1 MTTKWDVVAALKA
14 STLPP
19 HSRHIML
26 WLVDAAD
33 QKTARIPA
41 EWTPSLTQLSGW
53 ARIARSTVAE
63 HLDYLERLG
72 WVERVRPTVAAARSK
87 KARTQYQLL
96 VGVDPEVRPEVS
108 MRVRKTK
115 KTGPPSGLVREADQ
129 STSPARGPE
138 NDGSSPPGGPELVR
152 SADQASPL
160 SGPELVRQAD
170 TIPPPPFTP
179 HSPPI
184 AHRSGALRDQ
194 GQREGDDPGLFD
206 DDVIPRK
213 PETEGQRINR
223 LARIYTD
230 RMPLSKFE
238 AVQAIVRAAI
248 GTGDY
253 TDDQIAAGL
262 NQLADERRTV
272 TKNTLRVA
280 IEGHPPTRRAKYSGD
295 DINTHSRDYSG
306 AIR

>member
-1 MTTKWDVVAALKA
+1 
-14 STLPP
+14 
-19 HSRHIML
+19 
-26 WLVDAAD
+26 
-33 QKTARIPA
+33 
-41 EWTPSLTQLSGW
+41 
-53 ARIARSTVAE
+53 
-63 HLDYLERLG
+63 
-72 WVERVRPTVAAARSK
+72 
-87 KARTQYQLL
+87 
-96 VGVDPEVRPEVS
+96 